1 MGIRQAKIV
10 TRHRRFS
17 HRAAIHEKTNAD
29 RVEHIPVGIF
39 KSDDCRASNPRLLM
53 MILLKVVRPA
63 AELDNGAV
71 LKLKQD
77 EPTSIWNID
86 GDVK

>member
-29 RVEHIPVGIF
+29 SVEHIPVGIF
-39 KSDDCRASNPRLLM
+39 RSDDCRASNPRLLI

-63 AELDNGAV
+63 AKLDNGTV
-71 LKLKQD
+71 LTTNQD